1 MRRPPV
7 LVAALL
13 LVVAGA
19 ACTPHRPDVL
29 PPSALTGPPSVY
41 VAVGASETTGT
52 GSDQPLRDGYTYV
65 LHRTA
70 LPEGAVF
77 VNMGIPRATVAQ
89 ALNEEMN
96 QALSVKPNLVTVW
109 LNVNDLVRGVAVD
122 DYERQLDTLVKG
134 LRAGGSVRVLLANTP
149 ALDTLPAFTAGRLFP
164 TPVSADEVRQLVD
177 GYNAA
182 IARVAD
188 REGALLVD
196 LHALPV
202 DPNLVSRDG
211 IYPNTAGHAA
221 IAAAFANVLKRSGPL
236 GPSG

>member
-1 MRRPPV
+1 MRRRVPV
-7 LVAALL
+7 AAALL
-13 LVVAGA
+13 LVLAG

-65 LHRTA
+65 LHRNA
-70 LPEGAVF
+70 LPEGAVL

-96 QALSVKPNLVTVW
+96 QALSVKPNVVTVW

-134 LRAGGSVRVLLANTP
+134 LRAGGSVRVLVANTP
-149 ALDTLPAFTAGRLFP
+149 ILDTLPAFTAGRLFP
-164 TPVSADEVRQLVD
+164 SPVSADEVRKLVNA
-177 GYNAA
+177 YNGA
-182 IARVAD
+182 IARVVD

-202 DPNLVSRDG
+202 DSNLVSRDG

-221 IAAAFANVLKRSGPL
+221 IAAAFADVLKRSGPL
-236 GPSG
+236 GPSN